1 MISFVVTLLVVLSLA
16 WLAYH
21 VIRKYSETDGTL
33 WDRALA
39 GFKDSA
45 TVLLAGAT
53 YVGGA
58 AVNLVGKLADAANA
72 PEVAEAVRMQI
83 PAEYAGFGLM
93 AMAVL
98 IFIARLR
105 TL

>member
-21 VIRKYSETDGTL
+21 VTRKYREADGPV
-33 WDRALA
+33 WDRLLA

-58 AVNLVGKLADAANA
+58 AVNLLGKLADAANA
-72 PEVAEAVRMQI
+72 PEVAEVVRTQI